1 MLGKEERLDVQSG
14 GAADG
19 DSVEV
24 GGDLV
29 ARGGQILSL
38 VVGSGNWT
46 YLGPYLDL

>member
-29 ARGGQILSL
+29 ARGGQICRWLL
-38 VVGSGNWT
+38 EVAIGRT
-46 YLGPYLDL
+46 